1 MALPETIALNLP
13 GLRAPGEIRVDRWG
27 LPHIRAASLHDA
39 FFLQGFNA
47 ARDRLWQ
54 IDLWRKRGLG
64 LLAADFGPG
73 YLAQDRASR
82 LFLYRG
88 DMAAEWAAYGPDS
101 ERICTAFAEGIN
113 AAVAAVEAGALPLP
127 AEFRQFGTSPAR
139 WSAEDVVR
147 IRIHSL
153 AGNAISEFLRLRL
166 MQVLGAEAGAVAD
179 QLRAPLFPEVA
190 AQDWGPLP
198 PVELPDAALDLYRLA
213 VAPVSFAPA
222 RLRATLAEAGDWA
235 ATRDG
240 QVVRMARKFS
250 GSNNWAVAGSHTA
263 TGRPL
268 MASDPHRAYSAPSIR
283 YMVHLEAPGLNVIGG
298 GEPHSPGIMAG
309 HNGFAAFSM
318 TFFPADQEDL
328 LVLDLAEMD
337 LTEIE
342 EAVPVRGAP
351 DQVAVLRFAGK
362 APVLWQDG
370 RHALALRT
378 TFTEPGTAPYM
389 ACLASM
395 RAGSAEEFRAALRGW
410 GAPPSNQVYADTDGA
425 VLWQVAAKVPQ
436 RRQGRGLLPGGED
449 WAGFMADL
457 PGITDPEC
465 GFVNSSNEM
474 NLPRDWDHAA
484 RPVGFEWF
492 RDHRAERVAAVLA
505 AAPTDVA
512 ASCALQT
519 DVLNTLALRLV
530 ACLPAGGF
538 APDGSQGAAASALR
552 AWDGQ
557 MGADNAEALIY
568 AVWSARHLYPALVAR
583 LPEPA
588 RPLIEEVEET
598 AVVEL
603 FEGARPQL
611 AALLDLAEP
620 AARAALLRETL
631 FAAVEEII
639 ADHGRDPAAW
649 AWGNAHRARF
659 QPAAG
664 GAGVGP
670 LPVGGGIATVM
681 MTAYAAPSFQP
692 VFGASLRMVVDV
704 GAWDESRWIN
714 TPGQAGDAT
723 AAHGAD
729 LAPLW
734 ARGDYVPMP
743 YSRAAVEAATE
754 VIWDLAP
761 LA

>member
-1 MALPETIALNLP
+1 MTTPRTIALNLP
-13 GLRAPGEIRVDRWG
+13 GLRAPAEIRVDRWG
-27 LPHIRAASLHDA
+27 LPHIRAASQHDA

-88 DMAAEWAAYGPDS
+88 DMAAEWAAYGPDA
-101 ERICTAFAEGIN
+101 EAICTAFAAGIN
-113 AAVAAVEAGALPLP
+113 AAVEAVEAGALPLP
-127 AEFRQFGTSPAR
+127 AAFARFGTSPAR
-139 WSAEDVVR
+139 WAPEDVVR

-166 MQVLGAEAGAVAD
+166 LQVMGAEGAVAD
-179 QLRAPLFPEVA
+179 QLRAPLYPEVA
-190 AQDWGPLP
+190 PEDWGPLP
-198 PVELPDAALDLYRLA
+198 PVALPEDALDVYRLA
-213 VAPVSFAPA
+213 VAPVSFDPA
-222 RLRATLAEAGDWA
+222 RLRATLDEAGDWA

-268 MASDPHRAYSAPSIR
+268 MASDPHRAYTAPSIR
-283 YMVHLEAPGLNVIGG
+283 YGVHLEAPGLSVIGG
-298 GEPHSPGIMAG
+298 GEPHSPGVMAG

-328 LVLDLAEMD
+328 LVLADPP
-337 LTEIE
+337 LTEVAETI
-342 EAVPVRGAP
+342 PVRGAP
-351 DQVAVLRFAGK
+351 DQPAVLRFAGK
-362 APVLWQDG
+362 APALWQGDG
-370 RHALALRT
+370 HVLALRT

-395 RAGSAEEFRAALRGW
+395 RARSGAEFRAALRGW
-410 GAPPSNQVYADTDGA
+410 GAPPSNQVYADMDGT
-425 VLWQVAAKVPQ
+425 VLWQVAARVPQ
-436 RRQGRGLLPGGED
+436 RRAGHGLVPGAAD
-449 WAGFMADL
+449 WDGFMADL
-457 PGITDPEC
+457 PGITDPAC

-474 NLPRDWDHAA
+474 NLPAGWDHAA

-492 RDHRAERVAAVLA
+492 RDHRAARVAEVLA
-505 AAPTDVA
+505 ASPTDVA

-519 DVLNTLALRLV
+519 DVLNTIALRLI
-530 ACLPAGGF
+530 ACLPPGGF
-538 APDGSQGAAASALR
+538 APDGAQAGAAAALR
-552 AWDGQ
+552 DWDGG
-557 MGADNAEALIY
+557 MGADSAEALVY
-568 AVWSARHLYPALVAR
+568 AVWTARHLYPALVAR
-583 LPEPA
+583 LPEAA
-588 RPLIEEVEET
+588 RALIEEVEET

-603 FEGARPQL
+603 FEGARPRL
-611 AALLDLAEP
+611 AGLLGLAE
-620 AARAALLRETL
+620 ADARAALLRRTL
-631 FAAVEEII
+631 FAAVEEVI
-639 ADHGRDPAAW
+639 ADHGRDRTGW

-670 LPVGGGIATVM
+670 LPVGGGCATVM
-681 MTAYAAPSFQP
+681 MTAYAPPSFLP

-704 GAWDESRWIN
+704 GAWDDSRWIN
-714 TPGQAGDAT
+714 TPGQAGDAG

-729 LAPLW
+729 LAALW
-734 ARGDYVPMP
+734 AAGDYVPLLF
-743 YSRAAVEAATE
+743 SRTAVDAATAE
-754 VIWDLAP
+754 IWDLEP
-761 LA
+761 LG